1 MKLHKAFANG
11 SSADIKLLK
20 IQLDRMGQS
29 GGFLGRL
36 LGPLLKPGLPLMEYV
51 LKLLAES
58 VLIPLGLTAE
68 VSATDAAIH
77 QKKICI
83 WCAYFRLRKRKKSDW
98 FLISY
103 KNWIQLASIVDSSV
117 ITCDEV
123 IEAITKT
130 VLIN

>member
-36 LGPLLKPGLPLMEYV
+36 LGPLLKPGLPLMKYV

-68 VSATDAAIH
+68 ASATDAAIH
-77 QKKICI
+77 K
-83 WCAYFRLRKRKKSDW
+83 KKS
-98 FLISY
+98 
-103 KNWIQLASIVDSSV
+103 ASGALTSDL
-117 ITCDEV
+117 EK
-123 IEAITKT
+123 EKT
-130 VLIN
+130 VIDFLSVTKIGYN

>member
-36 LGPLLKPGLPLMEYV
+36 LGPLLKPGLPLMEYE

-68 VSATDAAIH
+68 ASATDAAIH
-77 QKKICI
+77 KKNS
-83 WCAYFRLRKRKKSDW
+83 ASGARTSD
-98 FLISY
+98 
-103 KNWIQLASIVDSSV
+103 
-117 ITCDEV
+117 
-123 IEAITKT
+123 IEKEKT
-130 VLIN
+130 VIDFLSVTKIGYN